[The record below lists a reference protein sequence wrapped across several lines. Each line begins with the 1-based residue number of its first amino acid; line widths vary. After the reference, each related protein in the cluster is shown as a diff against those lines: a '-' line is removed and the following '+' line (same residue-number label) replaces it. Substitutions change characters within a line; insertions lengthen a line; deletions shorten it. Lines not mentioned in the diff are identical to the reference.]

1 MDIVPPEEA
10 PEAAKVATTSTAP
23 FPVVVNTIEW
33 EGPSKRKYRA
43 FRGGDKGKEP
53 IHGTEQHRQG
63 PLSPLPKRVL
73 RSQRTPT
80 QFNIPTTNAGTE
92 QDIAL

>member
-10 PEAAKVATTSTAP
+10 PHAANQATTSTAP

-53 IHGTEQHRQG
+53 IHG
-63 PLSPLPKRVL
+63 S
-73 RSQRTPT
+73 
-80 QFNIPTTNAGTE
+80 A
-92 QDIAL
+92 